1 MVISTLIIYKRII
14 HSLLNFKSIM
24 ANELNFKA
32 RMFLEAEDPN
42 DSSILSPAMIE
53 QINHNTGELCIKLL
67 GVQTKYWVEP
77 SST

>member
-1 MVISTLIIYKRII
+1 V
-14 HSLLNFKSIM
+14 

-32 RMFLEAEDPN
+32 KMFLEAEDPN
-42 DSSILSPAMIE
+42 DSTVLSPAIIE
-53 QINHNTGELCIKLL
+53 KINFDTSELCIKLL